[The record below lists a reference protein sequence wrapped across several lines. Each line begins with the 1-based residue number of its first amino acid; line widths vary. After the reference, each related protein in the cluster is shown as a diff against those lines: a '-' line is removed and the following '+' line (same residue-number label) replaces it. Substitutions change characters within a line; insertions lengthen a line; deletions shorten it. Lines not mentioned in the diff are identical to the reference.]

1 MQIEI
6 LVKRLDAKIHFLG
19 SQKTFEGCYCG
30 DFLSNVISK
39 APSGSA
45 WLTVMN
51 NINVAGVALLAE
63 VALIVLCEGVS
74 PADDMLEKCKLN
86 DINVISTKKDVYNAV
101 RAILEK

>member
-1 MQIEI
+1 MQIEK
-6 LVKRLDAKIHFLG
+6 LVKILDAKIYFFG

-39 APSGSA
+39 APAGSA

-63 VALIVLCEGVS
+63 VAIIVLCEGVV
-74 PADDMLEKCKLN
+74 PTDQMTEKCKQN
-86 DINVISTKKDVYNAV
+86 DINIISTKKDVYNAI